1 MGDVTEIYGGCL
13 GEKVLKVLIMHF
25 RDLVTKSRSYRK
37 FDSGVPVPDDAV
49 RDIVELACYVSSE
62 KNLQPLKFIA
72 VCEPEK
78 VAALFPLLSWA
89 GYLADWPGPTEGERP
104 TAYIVML
111 GDQSIS
117 TEFGCDSGIA
127 VQTMLLGATAS
138 GFGGCIVASLEHSK
152 IRELL
157 RIPDSYSILMVLAL
171 GKPLETV
178 VIDQMSE
185 SDSVRYFRDAHGI
198 HHVPKRQ
205 LDDVL
210 LKFY

>member
-1 MGDVTEIYGGCL
+1 
-13 GEKVLKVLIMHF
+13 MHF
-25 RDLVTKSRSYRK
+25 RDLVTKNRSYRR
-37 FDSGVPVPDDAV
+37 FDSGVPVTEDAV
-49 RDIVELACYVSSE
+49 RDIVELACYVSSA

-72 VCEPEK
+72 VCEPKK

-89 GYLADWPGPTEGERP
+89 GYLADWSGPTEGERP

-127 VQTMLLGATAS
+127 AQTMLLGATAS
-138 GFGGCIVASLEHSK
+138 GFGGCIVASLERSK

-157 RIPDSYSILMVLAL
+157 RIPDSYSILAVLAL

-185 SDSVRYFRDAHGI
+185 SDSVRYFRDVHGI
-198 HHVPKRQ
+198 HHVPKRK

-210 LKFY
+210 LRFY